1 MAEVH
6 KFAFDTIFDDA
17 GRVAGSP
24 SRAKQFYTAEE
35 VERLVGQARLEAD
48 IAADTRVEAE
58 SARAMAAIA
67 EAAHVALSAL
77 AAAAHEHRAGSTVL
91 AIACARKIADAA
103 FDRFPEA
110 PAAAALDALA
120 REIES
125 SPRLTVRAPATC
137 LEAVTKAL
145 EETARNVG
153 FAGQISVTADP
164 TLPLAA
170 FSFDWGDGRASFNPE
185 RAAQKVA
192 EALEAALAAEGL
204 HGEALATPEIQDGQ

>member
-1 MAEVH
+1 MAEPQ
-6 KFAFDTIFDDA
+6 KFSFDTVFDEA
-17 GRVAGSP
+17 GGIATSATRM
-24 SRAKQFYTAEE
+24 KQFYTAEE
-35 VERLVGQARLEAD
+35 VERLVAQARAEAENAAQAA
-48 IAADTRVEAE
+48 ISADT
-58 SARAMAAIA
+58 ARALAVIA
-67 EAAHVALSAL
+67 EAAQAALSVL
-77 AAAAHEHRAGSTVL
+77 AAAAHEHRAGSAAL

-125 SPRLTVRAPATC
+125 APRLAVRAPAAS

-145 EETARNVG
+145 EDTARNVG

-170 FSFDWGDGRASFNPE
+170 FSFDWGDGRAAFNPE
-185 RAAQKVA
+185 QAAQKVA

-204 HGEALATPEIQDGQ
+204 HGEALATPEVTHGL